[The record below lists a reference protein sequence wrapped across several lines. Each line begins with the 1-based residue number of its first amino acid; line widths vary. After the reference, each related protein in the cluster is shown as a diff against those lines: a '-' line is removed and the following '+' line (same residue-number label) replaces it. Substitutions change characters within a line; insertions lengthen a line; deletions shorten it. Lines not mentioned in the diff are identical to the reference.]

1 MTAEEGERMTIL
13 ETILMPHTAEVL
25 MRIYRDLDQGITVTK
40 RHVTATPGGGND
52 RTAFLCVN
60 RLIEAGLIDAQ
71 LIDRPMDRHD
81 ILLSATDKGR
91 MTVAHLEAIGG
102 ME

>member
-1 MTAEEGERMTIL
+1 MTIL
-13 ETILMPHTAEVL
+13 ETILTPHTAEVL

-40 RHVTATPGGGND
+40 RHATPYLEYN

-60 RLIEAGLIDAQ
+60 RLIEAGLIDAH
-71 LIDRPMDRHD
+71 PMGHGWPFHPDA
-81 ILLSATDKGR
+81 LLSATDKGR
-91 MTVAHLEAIGG
+91 MVVAHLEAIGG

>member
-1 MTAEEGERMTIL
+1 MTIL
-13 ETILMPHTAEVL
+13 ETILIPHTAEIL

-71 LIDRPMDRHD
+71 PMDRHD

-91 MTVAHLEAIGG
+91 MAVAHLEAIGG